1 MHNQQ
6 TVKYTRSYYF
16 LLNLLQLGE
25 EHCVFFGS
33 SFSGKWNKW
42 NPSHREGD
50 GEWFQDLSFCN
61 AIL

>member
-33 SFSGKWNKW
+33 SFSGK
-42 NPSHREGD
+42 
-50 GEWFQDLSFCN
+50 
-61 AIL
+61 